1 MSKKELLSKFNY
13 KPSESDLKKYNVVKL
28 SRSLAGPE
36 QNYYFNSENILDSIV
51 ILDKY
56 RYNTC
61 E

>member
-1 MSKKELLSKFNY
+1 M
-13 KPSESDLKKYNVVKL
+13 VVRL

-36 QNYYFNSENILDSIV
+36 QNYYFNLENILDSIV